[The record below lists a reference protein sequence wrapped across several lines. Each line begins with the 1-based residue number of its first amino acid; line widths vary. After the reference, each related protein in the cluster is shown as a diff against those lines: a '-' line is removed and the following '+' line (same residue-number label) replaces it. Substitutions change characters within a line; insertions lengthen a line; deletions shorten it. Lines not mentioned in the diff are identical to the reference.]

1 MVMVKKGAAAPVK
14 ASKSASQTPSWAKRG
29 KAAQQAMDT
38 YEKDA
43 EKHFAE
49 MNRMWRFWIP
59 KGETAPIT
67 FVDGNLLP
75 DGTLDILT
83 FREHSVQVNGE
94 WDQFVCIAETEP
106 CPLCEGGDFPSLVGV
121 LTIIDHRTYKSK
133 KGKGV
138 YKDTPKLFVAKKNTI
153 KLLQQM
159 ATKRDG
165 LAGCR
170 FDVSRLNDND
180 PNVGGS
186 FDFESK
192 TPVEKLAKELTRK
205 SKDGK
210 TETVFKPADYEKEIQ
225 YKEADEL
232 RAKGFGSGK
241 PIGSEAAPDAEEAA
255 AGAGDHM

>member
-1 MVMVKKGAAAPVK
+1 MAITKTNKGAAAPSGK
-14 ASKSASQTPSWAKRG
+14 AGSQTPSWAKRG
-29 KAAQQAMDT
+29 KAAQSEMEK

-43 EKHFAE
+43 DKYFAE
-49 MNRMWRFWIP
+49 KNRMWRFWIE
-59 KGETAPIT
+59 KGKTAPVT

-83 FREHSVQVNGE
+83 FREHSVQVNGDWE
-94 WDQFVCIAETEP
+94 QFVCIAEQEP

-121 LTIIDHRTYKSK
+121 LTIIDHRSYQGK
-133 KGKGV
+133 KAV

-170 FDVSRLNDND
+170 FDISRLNDND

-192 TPVEKLAKELTRK
+192 SAIAQLQKQYVRK
-205 SKDGK
+205 GKDGK
-210 TETVFKPADYEKEIQ
+210 TNTVFTPADYEKEIV
-225 YKEADEL
+225 YKTAKEL
-232 RAKGFGSGK
+232 RQIGFGTGK
-241 PIGSEAAPDAEEAA
+241 PIGSETAADAEETAK
-255 AGAGDHM
+255 GAGDHM